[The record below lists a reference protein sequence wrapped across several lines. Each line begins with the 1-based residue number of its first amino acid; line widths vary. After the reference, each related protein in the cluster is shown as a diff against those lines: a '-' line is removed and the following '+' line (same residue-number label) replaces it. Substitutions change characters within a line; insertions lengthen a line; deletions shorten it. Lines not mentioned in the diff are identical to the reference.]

1 MSLYAYFE
9 ESDIPDSKPMS
20 QQVPCQALALVIVHD
35 SMIILYKVFLLYQIL
50 QMSTKTE
57 NPIQTDEKVLE
68 LRDWF
73 NDWRE
78 FRGGHIEWALEKYF
92 QERLDSRRMEDIV
105 SYHCGDGYISTS
117 QASIQNIYRLDF
129 LTMKQYECK
138 RLITTT

>member
-1 MSLYAYFE
+1 M
-9 ESDIPDSKPMS
+9 
-20 QQVPCQALALVIVHD
+20 
-35 SMIILYKVFLLYQIL
+35 
-50 QMSTKTE
+50 
-57 NPIQTDEKVLE
+57 E

-92 QERLDSRRMEDIV
+92 QEKLNSRRMEDIV

-129 LTMKQYECK
+129 LTMKQYE
-138 RLITTT
+138 